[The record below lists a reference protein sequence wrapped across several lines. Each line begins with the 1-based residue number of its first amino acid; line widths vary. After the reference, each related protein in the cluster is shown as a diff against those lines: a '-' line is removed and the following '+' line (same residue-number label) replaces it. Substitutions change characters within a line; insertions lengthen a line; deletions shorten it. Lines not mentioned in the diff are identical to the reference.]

1 MTCVLYETKNINTWY
16 ACWLTVL
23 LLLSL
28 YYYYYI
34 IIIIIAI
41 IIIIIIIIII
51 TIIIIIIIVIKI
63 IQYFLNQEQVIA
75 EGRGINT
82 VDQDKEGNVQFA

>member
-23 LLLSL
+23 LLSL

-34 IIIIIAI
+34 IIIIIA